1 MTAWCGG
8 AAVFAC
14 GGCPWLGRAVADGL
28 SRGSGAVPAGL
39 PGLVGALELC
49 TGLVMPCA
57 GAFTLGELTAAD
69 GRMPAVEPFQS
80 RPPPHAAHLP
90 WTCAG
95 MRDHG

>member
-39 PGLVGALELC
+39 PGLVGVLELC
-49 TGLVMPCA
+49 TGLVVLCA

-69 GRMPAVEPFQS
+69 GRMPAVEPLPG
-80 RPPPHAAHLP
+80 PPAAR
-90 WTCAG
+90 CAPPVDLRG
-95 MRDHG
+95 NA